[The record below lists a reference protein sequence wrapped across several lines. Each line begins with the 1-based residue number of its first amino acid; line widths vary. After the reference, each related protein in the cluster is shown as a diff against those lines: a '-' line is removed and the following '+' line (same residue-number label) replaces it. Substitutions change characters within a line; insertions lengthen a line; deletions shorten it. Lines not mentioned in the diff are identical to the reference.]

1 MHRKAAMSKRDT
13 LVISS
18 VSFSHSETAKDLF
31 MFIFMLSSRF
41 LRIHGWDEN
50 CFVIATNFF
59 LIFMRLKLFENI

>member
-1 MHRKAAMSKRDT
+1 MQRKAAMSTRDT

-41 LRIHGWDEN
+41 LWKGN
-50 CFVIATNFF
+50 GFVIATNLRNVYVSEFSA
-59 LIFMRLKLFENI
+59 RD